1 MQNHMKI
8 SLNIQVE
15 IMLELMMLIS
25 AQELLI
31 MKIALYKVQDMVS
44 E

>member
-1 MQNHMKI
+1 MKI

-15 IMLELMMLIS
+15 MMLELMMLTS
-25 AQELLI
+25 AQELRK
-31 MKIALYKVQDMVS
+31 MKIALYKVLEVLS